1 MAEQDYCQYI
11 ISKCVNKG
19 CFLATNGM
27 FRTTK
32 AFLESYENSSSFLIS
47 ARARDNRIIE
57 WFLEL
62 IKETI
67 QNSRD
72 LDADCRKILSRCQ
85 RKVDAVKTD
94 EELHT
99 MFSDFL
105 WVMASKKVT
114 GCRVISFVDDPVV
127 ERKKSAEWIVD
138 LHNEIQVAQY
148 DLNCMLD
155 AVRLPWY
162 KQLFQIF
169 ISNPDVSK
177 YANRDYISYQDL
189 KQRITDYKLY
199 IEKKQQLYFAFMA
212 TTIYKEDMRRRY
224 R

>member
-72 LDADCRKILSRCQ
+72 LDADCRKSLVVANERLMQSRQTKSYILC
-85 RKVDAVKTD
+85 
-94 EELHT
+94 
-99 MFSDFL
+99 FL
-105 WVMASKKVT
+105 
-114 GCRVISFVDDPVV
+114 
-127 ERKKSAEWIVD
+127 
-138 LHNEIQVAQY
+138 
-148 DLNCMLD
+148 
-155 AVRLPWY
+155 
-162 KQLFQIF
+162 IF
-169 ISNPDVSK
+169 CG
-177 YANRDYISYQDL
+177 
-189 KQRITDYKLY
+189 
-199 IEKKQQLYFAFMA
+199 
-212 TTIYKEDMRRRY
+212 
-224 R
+224 